1 MDQNIK
7 NLMFDRSRKIEIFD
21 QENNRAVS
29 DREADDVIREYLF
42 TEMSLNEKSSDK
54 EIRRALSSE
63 AGKQFFAII
72 EEIIDEIIITGW
84 KDNEFFNSF
93 VEVRN
98 MSDGDANEFWT
109 EKDIILNVA
118 KVAGDHHDLL
128 IQKLGA
134 GSTFSVPTSVY
145 GIKVGS
151 DIRMFL
157 TGRFNWNE
165 FVQAVARA
173 FVNAVQEELYAE
185 FMDASSKLPVPAPF
199 TGSGTLNTTSKDA
212 FDEIISNVET
222 VNGTKAVI
230 LGTKTALKKLNAL
243 TKIEWIADSQKESVA
258 RTGILGDYEGTTLI
272 EIPQRFAFNKVGEKL
287 VDDKKLLIFPVVDY
301 RPIKMVDYGIK
312 EFEITQ
318 VGEYQNDLQTFE
330 AQRKMGISTIIT
342 RYFGVWNL

>member
-7 NLMFDRSRKIEIFD
+7 NLMFDRTHKIEIFD
-21 QENNRAVS
+21 QENNRKVS
-29 DREADDVIREYLF
+29 DREADDVIRNYLF
-42 TEMSLNEKSSDK
+42 TEMGLNEKSSDK
-54 EIRRALSSE
+54 EIKRALSSE

-84 KDNEFFNSF
+84 QQNEFFNDF

-185 FMDASSKLPVPAPF
+185 FMDVANKLPVPAPF
-199 TGSGTLNTTSKDA
+199 TGNGVLNTTSKDA

-243 TKIEWIADSQKESVA
+243 TKIEWIADSMKESVA

-330 AQRKMGISTIIT
+330 AQRRMGISTIIT

>member
-42 TEMSLNEKSSDK
+42 TQMSLNEKSSDK

-185 FMDASSKLPVPAPF
+185 FMDASNKLPVPAPF
-199 TGSGTLNTTSKDA
+199 TGNGTLNTTSKDA

>member
-185 FMDASSKLPVPAPF
+185 FMDASNKLPVPAPF
-199 TGSGTLNTTSKDA
+199 TGNGTLNTTSKDA

>member
-1 MDQNIK
+1 MDQNIR
-7 NLMFDRSRKIEIFD
+7 NLMFDRSHKIEIFD
-21 QENNRAVS
+21 QENNRKVS

-63 AGKQFFAII
+63 AGRQFFAII

-84 KDNEFFNSF
+84 KDNEFFNDF

-98 MSDGDANEFWT
+98 MSDGDTNEFWT

-165 FVQAVARA
+165 FVSAVARA

-185 FMDASSKLPVPAPF
+185 FMDASNKLPVPAPF
-199 TGSGTLNTTSKDA
+199 TGNGTLNTTSKDA

>member
-1 MDQNIK
+1 MNEEIR
-7 NLMFDRSRKIEIFD
+7 NLIIDRTRKIAIFD
-21 QENNRAVS
+21 AENNRAVS
-29 DREADDVIREYLF
+29 DREADDTIRNYLF
-42 TEMSLNEKSSDK
+42 SELGLNEKSSNK
-54 EIRRALSSE
+54 EIKRALESE
-63 AGKQFFAII
+63 AGKAFFAII
-72 EEIIDEIIITGW
+72 EEVIDEIIITGW
-84 KDNEFFNSF
+84 KDNEFFNDF

-118 KVAGDHHDLL
+118 KISGDAHDLVM
-128 IQKLGA
+128 QKLNEGQ
-134 GSTFSVPTSVY
+134 SFTVPTAVY

-157 TGRFNWNE
+157 TGRLNWNE
-165 FVQAVARA
+165 FTQAVARA
-173 FVNAVQEELYAE
+173 FVNAIQEELYAE
-185 FMDASSKLPVPAPF
+185 FMDAASKLPVTAGF
-199 TGSGTLNTTSKDA
+199 IGNGALSAASKDA

-222 VNGTKAVI
+222 VNGTQVVI

-243 TKIEWIADSQKESVA
+243 TKIEWIADSMKESVA

-301 RPIKMVDYGIK
+301 RPIKLVDYGIK

-318 VGEYQNDLQTFE
+318 IGEYQNDLQTFE
-330 AQRKMGISTIIT
+330 AQRRMGISTIIT

>member
-1 MDQNIK
+1 MDQNIR
-7 NLMFDRSRKIEIFD
+7 NLMFDRSHKIEIFD
-21 QENNRAVS
+21 QENNRKVS
-29 DREADDVIREYLF
+29 DREADDVIRNYLF
-42 TEMSLNEKSSDK
+42 TEMGINEKSSDK
-54 EIRRALSSE
+54 EIKRALASE
-63 AGKQFFAII
+63 AGRQFFEVI

-84 KDNEFFNSF
+84 TENEFFNDF

-98 MSDGDANEFWT
+98 LSDGDANEFWT

-118 KVAGDHHDLL
+118 KVAGDHHDLYM
-128 IQKLGA
+128 QKLGA
-134 GSTFSVPTSVY
+134 GSPFTVPTSIY

-157 TGRFNWNE
+157 LGRFNWNE
-165 FVQAVARA
+165 FTQAVARA

-185 FMDASSKLPVPAPF
+185 FMDASNKLPVPAPF
-199 TGSGTLNTTSKDA
+199 TGNGTLNTTSKDA

-243 TKIEWIADSQKESVA
+243 TKVEWIADSQKEFVA

-272 EIPQRFAFNKVGEKL
+272 EIPQRFKFNKVGEKL
-287 VDDKKLLIFPVVDY
+287 IDDKKLLIFPVVEF
-301 RPIKMVDYGIK
+301 RPIKLIDGGVKD
-312 EFEITQ
+312 FEVTQ
-318 VGEYQNDLQTFE
+318 VGEYQNDLQSYE
-330 AQRKMGISTIIT
+330 VQRKMGISTIIT

>member
-7 NLMFDRSRKIEIFD
+7 NLMFDRSHKIEIYD
-21 QENNRAVS
+21 VENNRKVS
-29 DREADDVIREYLF
+29 DREADDVIRNYLF
-42 TEMSLNEKSSDK
+42 TEMGITEKSSDK

-63 AGKQFFAII
+63 VGKQFFAII
-72 EEIIDEIIITGW
+72 EEVIDEIIVTGW
-84 KDNEFFNSF
+84 KDNEFFNDF

-98 MSDGDANEFWT
+98 LSDGDANEFWT
-109 EKDIILNVA
+109 EKDIILRVA

-128 IQKLGA
+128 IQKLASGQN
-134 GSTFSVPTSVY
+134 FSVPTSVY

-157 TGRFNWNE
+157 TGRLNWNE
-165 FVQAVARA
+165 FTQAVARA
-173 FVNAVQEELYAE
+173 YVNALQEDLYAE
-185 FMDASSKLPVPAPF
+185 FMDSANKLPVPAPF
-199 TGSGTLNTTSKDA
+199 TGNGTLNTTSKDA

-243 TKIEWIADSQKESVA
+243 TKVEWIADSQKESVA

-287 VDDKKLLIFPVVDY
+287 VDDKKILIFPLVTY
-301 RPIKMVDYGIK
+301 KPIKLIDGGVK